1 MHRLIGTIGA
11 CAALMLILGSGTAL
25 AFESPLKY
33 GVELRGGFGQYDLSD
48 VRTGIENMQ
57 GTLNKARIDNTL
69 NKSET
74 GPAAGLSFLYC
85 PSKHTMWEVGYNA
98 LLEVTNTVEM
108 TNVDVPDTAS
118 GEILMH
124 AGEFFL
130 KGYLVGT
137 PSEHVRLNLGAGVAY
152 YNANLQIQDNRQQ
165 RYNYDATGRAFG
177 LVASAGVELLP
188 LPRFGI
194 VLQGGAR
201 VANTQSY
208 SYEVLPGTRTNLP
221 IIGATSS
228 SSRTMEVNL
237 SGVYGLLGLR
247 FYFDKVTRPVDYS
260 R

>member
-1 MHRLIGTIGA
+1 MGTIGA
-11 CAALMLILGSGTAL
+11 CAALILILGSGTAL

-48 VRTGIENMQ
+48 VRTGVENMHA
-57 GTLNKARIDNTL
+57 TLNKAHIDNTL
-69 NKSET
+69 NKSDFLGRPA
-74 GPAAGLSFLYC
+74 GPAAGLSFLYR

-98 LLEVTNTVEM
+98 LLEVTNTV
-108 TNVDVPDTAS
+108 DAPDTAS

-124 AGEFFL
+124 ASEFFL

-137 PSEHVRLNLGAGVAY
+137 PSEHLHLNLGAGVAY
-152 YNANLQIQDNRQQ
+152 YNANLQIQDNYR
-165 RYNYDATGRAFG
+165 RHYYYDATGRAFG
-177 LVASAGVELLP
+177 LIASAGVELLP

-208 SYEVLPGTRTNLP
+208 SYEVSPGTRTNLP

-247 FYFDKVTRPVDYS
+247 LYFDKVTRPVDYS

>member
-1 MHRLIGTIGA
+1 MHRFIGTIGV
-11 CAALMLILGSGTAL
+11 CAALILILGSSSAL
-25 AFESPLKY
+25 AFDSPLKY
-33 GVELRGGFGQYDLSD
+33 GVEVRGGFGVYDMSD
-48 VRTGIENMQ
+48 IRTGIETMSNA
-57 GTLNKARIDNTL
+57 LKDDRIPNTL
-69 NKSET
+69 NQSEV
-74 GPAAGLSFLYC
+74 GPAAGLSFLYR
-85 PSKHTMWEVGYNA
+85 PSKHSMWEVGYNA
-98 LLEVTNTVEM
+98 LLEVTNS
-108 TNVDVPDTAS
+108 VDAPDSAA

-130 KGYLVGT
+130 KGYLVAT
-137 PSEHVRLNLGAGVAY
+137 PSDYLHLNFGAGLAY
-152 YNANLQIQDNRQQ
+152 YNANLQIQDNHGS

-208 SYEVLPGTRTNLP
+208 SWEESPGTRGNLR
-221 IIGATSS
+221 IIGGGQTA
-228 SSRTMEVNL
+228 RTMEVNL